1 MAVTEATLKELLILA
16 GAQRAVVDALRPDAP
31 LLRQGID
38 SLDFPSFIVVLEER
52 FGLTIPED
60 EAWKLRTLDDFAAYL
75 DARAPKA

>member
-16 GAQRAVVDALRPDAP
+16 GAQRPVVEALRPDAP
-31 LLRQGID
+31 LVRQGID

-60 EAWKLRTLDDFAAYL
+60 EAWELRTLNDFAAYL
-75 DARAPKA
+75 DARVPKA